1 MIKNYQSYKPSVI
14 ARFLTTELFAIE
26 IDKLAGLQLRD
37 DYEHIPDILR
47 GEIVS
52 DLSKK
57 ESVMTTIYGLVK
69 LYENGNTIRVRNSD
83 DIVNIYSL
91 IYTHFRN
98 IDNLTSGSI
107 HPIKV
112 DTEGLRIL
120 AMLAEE
126 VYENNKASLTK
137 HQVDA
142 LEEKMKII
150 SPLSMTDMSSV
161 LREFNY
167 LPVST
172 STRMGQNQISQNDV
186 VLRAAQKDILY

>member
-1 MIKNYQSYKPSVI
+1 MIKNYESYKPSDI
-14 ARFLTTELFAIE
+14 ARFLKTELFAIE
-26 IDKLAGLQLRD
+26 IDKLAGMQLRD
-37 DYEHIPDILR
+37 DYEHVPDILR

-69 LYENGNTIRVRNSD
+69 LYENGNTIRVLNSD

-126 VYENNKASLTK
+126 VFENNKINET
-137 HQVDA
+137 
-142 LEEKMKII
+142 LEEIKILKSI
-150 SPLSMTDMSSV
+150 KIEKKGLLEKV
-161 LREFNY
+161 LKFEYDLYGKLNDY
-167 LPVST
+167 E
-172 STRMGQNQISQNDV
+172 MQNN
-186 VLRAAQKDILY
+186 ILKEIKKYDPTFKK

>member
-1 MIKNYQSYKPSVI
+1 MIKNYESYKPSDI
-14 ARFLTTELFAIE
+14 ARFLKTELFAIE
-26 IDKLAGLQLRD
+26 IDKLAGMQLRD

-57 ESVMTTIYGLVK
+57 ESVMTTLYGLVK
-69 LYENGNTIRVRNSD
+69 YENGNTIRVRNSD

-150 SPLSMTDMSSV
+150 GQLLMTEYVFSTK
-161 LREFNY
+161 REFNY
-167 LPVST
+167 LLDLNFYKNGAKS
-172 STRMGQNQISQNDV
+172 D
-186 VLRAAQKDILY
+186 